1 MHRVEAALGKDGW
14 LLYLYSLSV
23 LSSSDSSSSAV
34 AVVVVAVD
42 DDDEEGVLLLGIA
55 TLFKLSMPNKK
66 TLAIET
72 GIQNSGLG
80 LLLIFTFFEGLGGMA
95 IMAAFWGIWH
105 IISGLLLA
113 SFWAAKATKSN

>member
-55 TLFKLSMPNKK
+55 TLL
-66 TLAIET
+66 L
-72 GIQNSGLG
+72 GIGWRRSGVCGCCCCWMIVMLG
-80 LLLIFTFFEGLGGMA
+80 MSGMIGSRA
-95 IMAAFWGIWH
+95 
-105 IISGLLLA
+105 
-113 SFWAAKATKSN
+113 